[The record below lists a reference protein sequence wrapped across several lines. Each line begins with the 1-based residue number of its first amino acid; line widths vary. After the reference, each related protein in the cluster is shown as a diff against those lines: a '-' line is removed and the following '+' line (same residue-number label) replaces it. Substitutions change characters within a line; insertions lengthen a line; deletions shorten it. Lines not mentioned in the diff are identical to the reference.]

1 MISETAIT
9 KLVNGRAL
17 MWLMA
22 LLGILASLAMLPIF
36 WHNADTVEGLYGDGL
51 GRLVPVGFASWAA
64 NTVVILGIAV
74 MLYILN
80 KTYAFIRE
88 YTMMF
93 VTVFLS
99 TTFFNPHVSL
109 ALGTPT
115 LLAFVLLL
123 CCFVMFSAFMQPHRR
138 SVVFLITAILT
149 VCAMQ
154 SFVFALYIPVFL
166 VGFLQ
171 MRIFSLKS
179 LLAMIVGIVVPVWI
193 AAAFGLIDPLAIR
206 LPAIATSF
214 SDYIAG
220 VDRANLI
227 QVAYVVVLGSIF
239 GIVSVWTIISYRQQL
254 RAYNGF
260 FNILAIATLI
270 MMAADPHDIDAF
282 VVVINMLTAI
292 QTAHFFTIRTLPK
305 GYAVFLVL
313 LVANIALS
321 LAVAFNL
328 FSL

>member
-9 KLVNGRAL
+9 KFVNGRAL

-22 LLGILASLAMLPIF
+22 LLGAVCSLGMLPFFGQIPD
-36 WHNADTVEGLYGDGL
+36 AVEGLYGDGFGSL
-51 GRLVPVGFASWAA
+51 GLSVFVSWAA
-64 NTVVILGIAV
+64 NTVVVLAIAV
-74 MLYILN
+74 MLYVLN
-80 KTYAFIRE
+80 KTFAFIRE

-109 ALGTPT
+109 SLGTPT
-115 LLAFVLLL
+115 LLAFVLLV
-123 CCFVMFSAFMQPHRR
+123 CCFVMFHAFMQPQRR

-166 VGFLQ
+166 VGFIQ
-171 MRIFSLKS
+171 MRIFSFKS
-179 LLAMIVGIVVPVWI
+179 LLAMLVGIAVPVWV
-193 AAAFGLIDPLAIR
+193 ATAFGWIDPLAIR

-214 SDYIAG
+214 ADYIAG
-220 VDRANLI
+220 VDRPNLI
-227 QVAYVVVLGSIF
+227 QVAYVAVLGSIF
-239 GIVSVWTIISYRQQL
+239 GIVSIWTIISYRQQL

-260 FNILAIATLI
+260 FNVLAIATLI
-270 MMAADPHDIDAF
+270 MMVADPHDIDAF

-292 QTAHFFTIRTLPK
+292 QAAHFFTIRKVPK

-313 LVANIALS
+313 LLINIVLS

>member
-1 MISETAIT
+1 MISESAIT

-17 MWLMA
+17 MWPMA
-22 LLGILASLAMLPIF
+22 LLGILASLAMVPVF
-36 WHNADTVEGLYGDGL
+36 WHTTDTVEGFYGDGF
-51 GRLVPVGFASWAA
+51 GRLIPAGFASWAA
-64 NTVVILGIAV
+64 NTVVVLAIAV
-74 MLYILN
+74 MLYVIN

-109 ALGTPT
+109 SLGTPT

-138 SVVFLITAILT
+138 SVVFLITAVLT
-149 VCAMQ
+149 VCSMQ

-171 MRIFSLKS
+171 MRIFSLKA
-179 LLAMIVGIVVPVWI
+179 LLAMLVGIAVPMWI
-193 AAAFGLIDPLAIR
+193 ATAFGLIDPLAIR

-214 SDYIAG
+214 ADYIAG
-220 VDRANLI
+220 VDRGNLI
-227 QVAYVVVLGSIF
+227 QVAYVTVFGSIF
-239 GIVSVWTIISYRQQL
+239 GIVSIWTIISYRQQL

-260 FNILAIATLI
+260 FNVLAIATLI
-270 MMAADPHDIDAF
+270 MMVADPHDIDAF

-292 QTAHFFTIRTLPK
+292 QAAHFFTIRKVPK

-313 LVANIALS
+313 LVANIVLS

-328 FSL
+328 FNL

>member
-9 KLVNGRAL
+9 KLVNGRTL

-109 ALGTPT
+109 SLGTPT

-179 LLAMIVGIVVPVWI
+179 LLAMIVGIAVPVWI

-220 VDRANLI
+220 VDRVNLI

-321 LAVAFNL
+321 LTVAFNL

>member
-1 MISETAIT
+1 
-9 KLVNGRAL
+9 

-109 ALGTPT
+109 SLGTPT

-220 VDRANLI
+220 VDRVNLI

-321 LAVAFNL
+321 LTVAFNL